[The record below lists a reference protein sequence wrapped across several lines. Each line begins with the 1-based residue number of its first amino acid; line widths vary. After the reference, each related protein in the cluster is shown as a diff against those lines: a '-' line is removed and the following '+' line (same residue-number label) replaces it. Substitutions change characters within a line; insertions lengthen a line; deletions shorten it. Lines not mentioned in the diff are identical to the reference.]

1 MELSALITSLK
12 EQVANSDLRSIITFD
27 PDILSS
33 LSKEDANEIIAQVG
47 STHLMRLPEKEIMF
61 FEWLKEHH
69 PLVWNDLWSQDEEEY
84 RYTVGLELLPL
95 MLDPVR
101 GFPIC
106 DLLTVENYYF
116 VPDHLIGEEIP
127 FYLEAVKERFVKQE
141 SVTVAQL
148 LVLEISIAPID
159 AWRFSYHHRIEM
171 DRVLKAIK
179 DLKEE
184 GMLLHLGKAEDLA
197 EFVTFDY

>member
-1 MELSALITSLK
+1 MDLSALIQSIK
-12 EQVANSDLRSIITFD
+12 EQVADADLRSVITFD
-27 PDILSS
+27 REILSS
-33 LSKEDANEIIAQVG
+33 ISKDDAKEIIAHVG
-47 STHLMRLPEKEIMF
+47 STQLMRLPEKEITF
-61 FEWLKEHH
+61 FEWLKEFH
-69 PLVWNDLWSQDEEEY
+69 PIVWDDLWSNDEDEY
-84 RYTVGLELLPL
+84 RYTVGLEFLPL

-106 DLLTVENYYF
+106 DLLTHENYYF
-116 VPDHLIGEEIP
+116 VPDHLIGDEIP
-127 FYLEAVKERFVKQE
+127 FYLDAVKERFIKQE

-148 LVLEISIAPID
+148 LVLEISMAPID

-171 DRVLKAIK
+171 DRVLKAIN

-184 GMLLHLGKAEDLA
+184 GMLLHLQKAEDLA